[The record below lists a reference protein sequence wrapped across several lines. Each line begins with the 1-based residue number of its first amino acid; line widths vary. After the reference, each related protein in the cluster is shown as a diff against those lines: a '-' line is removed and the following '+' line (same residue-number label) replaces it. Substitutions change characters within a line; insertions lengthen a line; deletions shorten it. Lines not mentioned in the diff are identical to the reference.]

1 MIYSGQ
7 LKKNGLTEKLKHLWK
22 MKETEKQIRFE
33 RVSDK
38 QLLIVPIEPSKIAK
52 TTWQYCRPLY
62 EDSWVVFNSYNEVY
76 EFDYTIN

>member
-7 LKKNGLTEKLKHLWK
+7 RKKNGLTEKLKHLWR

-38 QLLIVPIEPSKIAK
+38 QLLIVPIEPSGK
-52 TTWQYCRPLY
+52 WQ
-62 EDSWVVFNSYNEVY
+62 WVNWIEKDRWVIFNSNKYAEW
-76 EFDYTIN
+76 